1 MNYNIQIET
10 GKEYKK
16 FGMVFVPCTWTVYTD
31 NGVVL
36 GSDTTPFEKN
46 AERDALKV
54 IDNAIRKE
62 QFEIDLLESRKG
74 AAENLERMKADGT
87 YEWYSDPSNFHDLS
101 ARKLNHSDIADA
113 PRTRYVEDEF
123 GEIVQETEIIEDVDN
138 GLIPRP
144 DPQDVDNGLIPR
156 VNIKKQIMR
165 VQVGGSQVYQLAE
178 IVDDVC
184 VDTLLWSSYELRGF
198 WLDGDIMGWTVSQL
212 RDYGFVFDNR

>member
-1 MNYNIQIET
+1 MTEYTIEIKD
-10 GKEYKK
+10 GIRS
-16 FGMVFVPCTWTVYTD
+16 GFVWYVSDEFRCFCD
-31 NGVVL
+31 
-36 GSDTTPFEKN
+36 GSAGTN
-46 AERDALKV
+46 AEAQEQAQIAIAELKELDTEIEAQELAG
-54 IDNAIRKE
+54 IDPYGLSNDMGMGFSAQSKKE
-62 QFEIDLLESRKG
+62 WD
-74 AAENLERMKADGT
+74 ERV
-87 YEWYSDPSNFHDLS
+87 SNTPL
-101 ARKLNHSDIADA
+101 
-113 PRTRYVEDEF
+113 TRYVEDEF
-123 GEIVQETEIIEDVDN
+123 GEIVQETEIIEGADNSLIPRPDPSDVDS

-184 VDTLLWSSYELRGF
+184 VDTWLWSSYELRGF